1 MCGIFGVLDRDGLN
15 WPSERLLAGNAIAAH
30 RGPDGEGAV
39 WFDTRCDET
48 NAFARHEEG
57 SWSGANAPTLLLC
70 HRRLAII
77 DLSQGGRQPMSNE
90 DGSLWLSYNGE
101 LYNFLELRDEL
112 ATAGATF
119 RSRSDT
125 EVLLKAYE
133 FWGPDAVTRFAGM
146 WAFAL
151 IDFRRRQMLLSRD
164 RFGIKPLHYCKI
176 AGAIAFA
183 SEIKQLLALPA
194 CPRAVNEGAVYDY
207 LQYEAVD
214 TGRET
219 FFADI
224 YKVLPGHNLLV
235 SLDTGELSETRY
247 YALPDQPQV
256 ETLSA
261 AQAGAKYYDLLK
273 ESVRIHLRSDVPV
286 GTCLSG
292 GLDSSSI
299 ALLMREI
306 AEETGPRVERH
317 AFNCHFDAPE
327 ANEREFTELSIEAA
341 KAIPH
346 FTEPTEADFAA
357 DLRKLVWHQ
366 DEPFGSTSIY
376 AQWAVFR
383 LVKSAGVKVVLD
395 GQGADEMLGGYASTV
410 PHFFLELAGT
420 GRVTKALWES
430 WLWSRNQGRPWASQ
444 IPLPTIRR
452 ALALWSRKERA
463 AKRPGEAWLA
473 ADFAAEHAPRSRYV
487 ETLRDRP
494 FAESAH
500 FANLLYQFFFRNNLP
515 ALLRFEDRNSMAFS
529 VEARVPFL
537 DHRLVEFAFSLPSD
551 LKFRGGYTKRVLRDG
566 MAGKLPDALRLR
578 KRKMGFA
585 TPEQTWQAKVLKE
598 LVHEALASEKLNRYL
613 DRENAAAHYRAALE
627 EGALSFAPWRWVN
640 LLLWKQEFQLA

>member
-90 DGSLWLSYNGE
+90 DGSLWLTYNGE

-125 EVLLKAYE
+125 EVLLKAYA

-176 AGAIAFA
+176 AGAFAFA
-183 SEIKQLLALPA
+183 SEIKQLLRCRLARAQSTKALCSIICSMKRPIPA
-194 CPRAVNEGAVYDY
+194 RDLFRRHLQGRCRGTICWFRSTPANSPRA
-207 LQYEAVD
+207 
-214 TGRET
+214 
-219 FFADI
+219 
-224 YKVLPGHNLLV
+224 
-235 SLDTGELSETRY
+235 RY

-261 AQAGAKYYDLLK
+261 AQAGR
-273 ESVRIHLRSDVPV
+273 RILRSTQGERQGPPPLRCARRDLP
-286 GTCLSG
+286 LRRARQFEHRAS
-292 GLDSSSI
+292 DARNRRRDRRPRRSSS
-299 ALLMREI
+299 
-306 AEETGPRVERH
+306 
-317 AFNCHFDAPE
+317 FNCHFDAPE
-327 ANEREFTELSIEAA
+327 ANEREFTALSIEAA
-341 KAIPH
+341 EASRISPNQRKPISR
-346 FTEPTEADFAA
+346 PTCANWYGIRTSRSDRPASMRNG
-357 DLRKLVWHQ
+357 LC
-366 DEPFGSTSIY
+366 FGS
-376 AQWAVFR
+376 F
-383 LVKSAGVKVVLD
+383 KSAVKVVLD

-410 PHFFLELAGT
+410 PHFLLELAGP
-420 GRVTKALWES
+420 GRVSRRCGKAGSGRGTKAGHGHHK
-430 WLWSRNQGRPWASQ
+430 SRCRQSAGRS
-444 IPLPTIRR
+444 LFGREK
-452 ALALWSRKERA
+452 KERPSD
-463 AKRPGEAWLA
+463 RERHGSPPISL
-473 ADFAAEHAPRSRYV
+473 PS
-487 ETLRDRP
+487 TLPVPATWRRCAIDP
-494 FAESAH
+494 SPKSAH

-585 TPEQTWQAKVLKE
+585 TPEQTWQANVLKE